1 MIEVCLVE
9 LKIPENIGFI
19 ARVMKNFGFKKLV
32 LYRSKLDERAFA
44 TACHAASII
53 EEARNITN
61 LREYLSEKELVI
73 GTTGIT
79 GLKEERY
86 LRRPIFHPDEIRDH
100 LKGKYANATI
110 LFGREDYGLSNK
122 EIELCDVLVN
132 IPTNPEYPV
141 MNVSHSAAIILYELR
156 KQAYELNEKCYA
168 TTEEIDRLTSYF
180 EELLKECRYPSHR
193 LPRTLLML
201 KRVHKR
207 SLMTK
212 NEYTTYLG
220 VIRKIKIYLNEL
232 KGRIKTGEIQWG

>member
-19 ARVMKNFGFKKLV
+19 ARAMKNFGFERLI
-32 LYRSKLDERAFA
+32 LYRCRLDEGAYT
-44 TACHAASII
+44 TASHAASII
-53 EEARNITN
+53 EEARSIDN
-61 LREYLSEKELVI
+61 LREYLSKKELVV

-86 LRRPIFHPDEIRDH
+86 LRRPIFYPNELRDH
-100 LKGKYANATI
+100 LKGKHANTAI
-110 LFGREDYGLSNK
+110 LFGREDYGLSNE
-122 EIELCDVLVN
+122 EIEMCDILVN

-156 KQAYELNEKCYA
+156 RQAYELEEKCYA
-168 TTEEIDRLTSYF
+168 TTEDIERLISYF
-180 EELLKECRYPSHR
+180 EELLKECRYPPHR

-201 KRVHKR
+201 KRVYKR

-220 VIRKIKIYLNEL
+220 VIRKIKIYLDEL
-232 KGRIKTGEIQWG
+232 KSKSKPSEI